1 VQALDYTFHHYS
13 LTTSLFAVIIELRKG
28 EEIPVE
34 DQKTQPQKIQDS
46 PSPKER
52 RTSRSRAIWEWLG
65 FGEDGEK
72 TGLDLLQVVAA
83 VSIPVAV
90 VIMGSIFTASQSRS
104 QQQAEEKRAQ
114 AQQDVEEQRAQEVA
128 LQSYLEQMANLLMD
142 EGLSA
147 SEEGDEV
154 RTLARSRTLTTL
166 SRVDAAHKKSI
177 VQFLH
182 ESKLIQGD
190 QPIVML
196 QEADLREAELLNVN
210 LDDTNLIGANL
221 SNADLRLATLHDANL
236 IGANLIEADLREA
249 NLIEAN
255 LSLAHLSG
263 ADLSDAYLRDA
274 ALIGVDLS
282 NTDLSDAEVTQ
293 AQLDDAGSLA
303 GATMPDGSKHD

>member
-1 VQALDYTFHHYS
+1 LNRGT
-13 LTTSLFAVIIELRKG
+13 G

-34 DQKTQPQKIQDS
+34 DEKTQPQKIQDS

-52 RTSRSRAIWEWLG
+52 SSSRSRSIWEWLG
-65 FGEDGEK
+65 LGEDGEK

-128 LQSYLEQMANLLMD
+128 LQSYLEQMANLLVD
-142 EGLSA
+142 ESLSA
-147 SEEGDEV
+147 SEEGDQA

-190 QPIVML
+190 QPIVLL
-196 QEADLREAELLNVN
+196 QEADL
-210 LDDTNLIGANL
+210 IGANL
-221 SNADLRLATLHDANL
+221 RNADLRLATLHDANL
-236 IGANLIEADLREA
+236 IGANLREADLREA
-249 NLIEAN
+249 NLIEAD

-263 ADLSDAYLRDA
+263 ADLSDAHLRDA

-282 NTDLSDAEVTQ
+282 NADLSDAEVTQ
-293 AQLDDAGSLA
+293 AQLEDAGSLA
-303 GATMPDGSKHD
+303 GAIMPDGSKHD

>member
-1 VQALDYTFHHYS
+1 LNRGT
-13 LTTSLFAVIIELRKG
+13 G

-52 RTSRSRAIWEWLG
+52 SAGRSRSIWEWLG

-90 VIMGSIFTASQSRS
+90 VIMGAIFTASQSRS

-114 AQQDVEEQRAQEVA
+114 AQDVEEKRAQEVA
-128 LQSYLEQMANLLMD
+128 LQSYLEQMSNLLMD
-142 EGLSA
+142 ESLPA
-147 SEEGDEV
+147 SEEGDQV

-166 SRVDAAHKKSI
+166 SRIDAAHKKSI

-196 QEADLREAELLNVN
+196 QEADLREADLFNVN
-210 LDDTNLIGANL
+210 LDDTNLIGASL
-221 SNADLRLATLHDANL
+221 SNADLRLATLDDANL
-236 IGANLIEADLREA
+236 IGADLIEADLREA
-249 NLIEAN
+249 NLTEA
-255 LSLAHLSG
+255 
-263 ADLSDAYLRDA
+263 
-274 ALIGVDLS
+274 DLS

-293 AQLDDAGSLA
+293 AQLEDAGSLA
-303 GATMPDGSKHD
+303 GAIMPDGSKHD